1 MAKTKV
7 LTNEQWVEIKNEFML
22 GKSANAIAKQFGV
35 THRTILL
42 HAKKHNWNH
51 GVLSSEMADITSA
64 VASVINKID
73 GEQISGIEAK
83 LMGILEMQKLVTSYT
98 QAAIKLNLRNLND
111 VIAIDDVGERVKLT
125 NIMKANMVDL
135 ASINAIVKDSS
146 QNESKDTVINL
157 IME

>member
-22 GKSANAIAKQFGV
+22 GASANSIAKKFGV

-42 HAKKHNWNH
+42 HAKKNGWDH
-51 GVLSSEMADITSA
+51 GVLSSEMAAISSS

-73 GEQISGIEAK
+73 NEQIPGIEAK
-83 LMGILEMQKLVTSYT
+83 LKDVLEMQKLVTNYT
-98 QAAIKLNLRNLND
+98 QAAIKLNLRNLNE
-111 VIAIDDVGERVKLT
+111 VSTIDDVAERVKLT

-135 ASINAIVKDSS
+135 ASINAIVKDTT
-146 QNESKDTVINL
+146 QNESNDKVINL